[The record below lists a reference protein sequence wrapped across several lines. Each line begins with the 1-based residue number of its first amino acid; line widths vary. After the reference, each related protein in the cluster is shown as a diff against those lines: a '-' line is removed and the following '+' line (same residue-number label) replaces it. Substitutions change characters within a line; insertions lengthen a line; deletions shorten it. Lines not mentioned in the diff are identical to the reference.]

1 MPPGLQQE
9 VQRSAKAVASM
20 RAPWNAG
27 RPLRESRV
35 PQPNDS
41 PPEVLLVDDDAALCA
56 MLARYLGGD
65 GFAVVAVHDGEA
77 AVTTLRQRGT
87 GIMVLDIGLPGIDGF
102 EVLRRVRAVS
112 AVPVLMLT
120 ARGDEVD
127 RIVGLELGAD
137 DYLAKPFNPRE
148 LAARL
153 RAILRRARAPADPDA
168 APGRRFAVGDVVLDA
183 GARRVARGGQAVVL
197 TSTEFAMAEALLR
210 EAGHVVTREALSEAV
225 LGRPWSPLDRSLDT
239 HVANLRRK
247 LGPGPDGGPLIRTL
261 RGRGYQYVLPP

>member
-1 MPPGLQQE
+1 M
-9 VQRSAKAVASM
+9 
-20 RAPWNAG
+20 
-27 RPLRESRV
+27 
-35 PQPNDS
+35 PQPNES
-41 PPEVLLVDDDAALCA
+41 PPEVLLVDDDADLCA

-65 GFAVVAVHDGEA
+65 GFAVTAVHDGEA
-77 AVTTLRQRGT
+77 AVTAMQQRGT
-87 GIMVLDIGLPGIDGF
+87 AIVVLDIGLPGIDGF
-102 EVLRRVRAVS
+102 EVLRRVRAAS

-153 RAILRRARAPADPDA
+153 RAILRRARPPADA
-168 APGRRFAVGDVVLDA
+168 GEVPGRRFAVGDVVLDA
-183 GARRVARGGQAVVL
+183 GARTVTRAGGPVAL
-197 TSTEFAMAEALLR
+197 TATEFALAEALLR
-210 EAGHVVTREALSEAV
+210 EAGHVVARETLSGAV

-247 LGPGPDGGPLIRTL
+247 LGSAPDGGPLIRTL